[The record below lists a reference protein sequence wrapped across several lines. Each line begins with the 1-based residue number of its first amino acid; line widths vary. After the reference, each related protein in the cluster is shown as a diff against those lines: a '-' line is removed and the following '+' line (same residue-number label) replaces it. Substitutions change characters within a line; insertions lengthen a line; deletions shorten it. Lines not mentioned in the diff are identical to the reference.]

1 MADIPKPTINVDGNK
16 IYDDAIA
23 PVTHPTAQT
32 LGLIP
37 RAIKAALFPI
47 EKWIIQ
53 KEHALKETERLLE
66 KKLQNTVPEK
76 IVTPEA
82 YIAVPAMQAISY
94 SMDNERDQR
103 HVCIFIIQSH
113 EQRYKSKCSSSFC

>member
-66 KKLQNTVPEK
+66 KKLQNTVL
-76 IVTPEA
+76 
-82 YIAVPAMQAISY
+82 
-94 SMDNERDQR
+94 DN
-103 HVCIFIIQSH
+103 IILK
-113 EQRYKSKCSSSFC
+113 KSLLRKLILQYLPCKPFRIQWITKRSETCMHLYYPKP